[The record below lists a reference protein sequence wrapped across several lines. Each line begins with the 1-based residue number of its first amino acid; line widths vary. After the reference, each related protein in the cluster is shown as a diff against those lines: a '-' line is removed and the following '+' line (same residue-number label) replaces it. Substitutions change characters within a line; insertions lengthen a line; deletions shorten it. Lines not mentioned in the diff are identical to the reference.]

1 MKTMN
6 KGLAFF
12 LIAAICFVLAFGLCG
27 YNLYENYRAEQLSQ
41 SALEAIHQAVSKTES
56 VSGELP
62 DYQIHP
68 TMDMPTVTVD
78 GLDYIGVL
86 SIPSRNLELPV
97 ASEWS
102 YPNLKK
108 APCRY
113 KGSAYTNNLILAAHN
128 YSSHFGDLKNLPI
141 GERVMFTDVDG
152 NLFTYVVVEQ
162 EVLQPTAIEQMQ
174 SGEWD
179 LTLFTCTLGGS
190 YRVTVRLELQS

>member
-1 MKTMN
+1 MKRKN
-6 KGLAFF
+6 RGLTFF
-12 LIAAICFVLAFGLCG
+12 VIAAICFVLAFGLCG
-27 YNLYENYRAEQLSQ
+27 YNFYENYRAEQLSQ
-41 SALEAIHQAVSKTES
+41 VALKAIHQVVSQNELAA
-56 VSGELP
+56 GELP
-62 DYQIHP
+62 DYKLYP
-68 TMDMPTVTVD
+68 NMEMPTVTVD
-78 GLDYIGVL
+78 GLEYIGVL

-97 ASEWS
+97 VSEWS

-128 YSSHFGDLKNLPI
+128 YSSHFGDLKNLAI
-141 GERVMFTDVDG
+141 GEQVVFTDVDG
-152 NLFTYVVVEQ
+152 NRFPYGVVEQ

>member
-1 MKTMN
+1 MKKMN
-6 KGLAFF
+6 KGFSFF
-12 LIAAICFVLAFGLCG
+12 LIATICFVLAFGLCG
-27 YNLYENYRAEQLSQ
+27 YNLYENFRAEELSK
-41 SALEAIHQAVSKTES
+41 SALEVLHQVVSKTES

-62 DYQIHP
+62 DYQLHP
-68 TMDMPTVTVD
+68 NMEMPTVTVD
-78 GLDYIGVL
+78 GLDYIGTL

-97 ASEWS
+97 VSEWS

-113 KGSAYTNNLILAAHN
+113 KGSAYTNDLILAAHN
-128 YSSHFGDLKNLPI
+128 YSSHFGDLKNLAI
-141 GERVMFTDVDG
+141 GEKIVFTDVDG
-152 NLFTYVVVEQ
+152 NLFTYRVVEQ
-162 EVLQPTAIEQMQ
+162 EVLQPTALEQMQ

>member
-1 MKTMN
+1 MKRKN
-6 KGLAFF
+6 RGLTFF

-27 YNLYENYRAEQLSQ
+27 YNFYENYRAEQLSQ
-41 SALEAIHQAVSKTES
+41 AALKAIHQVVSQNELAA
-56 VSGELP
+56 GELP
-62 DYQIHP
+62 DYKLYP
-68 TMDMPTVTVD
+68 NMEMPTVTVD
-78 GLDYIGVL
+78 GLEYIGVL

-97 ASEWS
+97 VSEWS

-128 YSSHFGDLKNLPI
+128 YSSHFGYLKNLAI
-141 GERVMFTDVDG
+141 GEQVVFTDVDG
-152 NLFTYVVVEQ
+152 NRFTYGVVEQ